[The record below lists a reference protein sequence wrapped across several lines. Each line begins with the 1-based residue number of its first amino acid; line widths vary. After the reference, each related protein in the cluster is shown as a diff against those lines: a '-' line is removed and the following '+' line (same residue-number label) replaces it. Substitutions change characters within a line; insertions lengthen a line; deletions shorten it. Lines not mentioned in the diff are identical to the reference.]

1 MPRDAYQRNLREL
14 QDEVLVLGSMIE
26 KALERSMQALKG
38 RDLTLAKQVISED
51 QNVNKKRFEIEEKAL
66 DIITC
71 QAPMASDLRILLA
84 ILFIVT
90 DLERMG
96 DHAAGNAKIAVM
108 IGDEPPLK
116 PLIDLPRMNEKT
128 IDMLHRSLN
137 SFITHDAEAARK
149 IVPEDDDIDNL
160 YDQVFRELLTFMME
174 DPRTITRA
182 TRLMWVGHNI
192 ERTGDRVTNICER
205 VVFMVTGKM
214 EELNVSTY

>member
-1 MPRDAYQRNLREL
+1 MPRESYQRNLREL
-14 QDEVLVLGSMIE
+14 QDEVLVMGNMIE
-26 KALERSMQALKG
+26 KALEKSMHALKG
-38 RDLTLAKQVISED
+38 RDLDLAKLVVSED

-96 DHAAGNAKIAVM
+96 DHAAGNAKIALM
-108 IGDEPPLK
+108 IGNEPPLK
-116 PLIDLPRMNEKT
+116 PLIDLPRMNETT
-128 IDMLHRSLN
+128 ISMLHRSLN
-137 SFITHDAEAARK
+137 AFITHDAEAARK
-149 IVPEDDDIDNL
+149 IVPEDDEIDNL

>member
-1 MPRDAYQRNLREL
+1 MPRESYHRNLREL
-14 QDEVLVLGSMIE
+14 QDEVLVMGSMIE
-26 KALERSMQALKG
+26 KALERSMLALKG
-38 RDLTLAKQVISED
+38 RDLDLAKLVIADD

-66 DIITC
+66 DIMSC

-84 ILFIVT
+84 VLFIVT

-96 DHAAGNAKIAVM
+96 DHAAGNAKIALM
-108 IGDEPPLK
+108 IGNEPPLK
-116 PLIDLPRMNEKT
+116 PLIDLPRMNDKA

-137 SFITHDAEAARK
+137 AFITNDAEAARV
-149 IVPEDDDIDNL
+149 IVPEDDEIDNL

-182 TRLMWVGHNI
+182 TRLIWVGHNL

-214 EELNVSTY
+214 EEMNISTY

>member
-1 MPRDAYQRNLREL
+1 MPREAYQRNLREL

-26 KALERSMQALKG
+26 KALERSMQSLKG
-38 RDLTLAKQVISED
+38 RDLALAKQVLADDNHID
-51 QNVNKKRFEIEEKAL
+51 KKRYEIEEQAL
-66 DIITC
+66 DIMSC

-84 ILFIVT
+84 ILSIVT

-116 PLIDLPRMNEKT
+116 PLIDLPRMNDRV

-137 SFITHDAEAARK
+137 AFISHDAEAARK
-149 IVPEDDDIDNL
+149 IVPEDDDVDNL

-182 TRLMWVGHNI
+182 TRLIWVGHNL

-214 EELNVSTY
+214 EELGVSTY

>member
-1 MPRDAYQRNLREL
+1 MTREAYQRNLKEL

-38 RDLTLAKQVISED
+38 RDLDMAKQVLVED
-51 QNVNKKRFEIEEKAL
+51 KYVDKKRYEIEEQAL
-66 DIITC
+66 DIMSC

-84 ILFIVT
+84 ILSIVT

-116 PLIDLPRMNEKT
+116 PLVDLPRMNDRV
-128 IDMLHRSLN
+128 IDMLHRSLDA
-137 SFITHDAEAARK
+137 FISHDAEAARK

-182 TRLMWVGHNI
+182 TRLIWVGHNL

>member
-14 QDEVLVLGSMIE
+14 QDEVLVMGNMIG

-38 RDLTLAKQVISED
+38 RDLDLAKQVVSED

-96 DHAAGNAKIAVM
+96 DHAAGNAKIALM

-128 IDMLHRSLN
+128 IDMLHRSLKA
-137 SFITHDAEAARK
+137 FITHDAEAARK